1 MKFVWIG
8 LIIIVGLFALFVTI
22 GVSPLER
29 NLSEA
34 ANTSAV
40 EVLGSNYS
48 QFTGMPELLAFWW
61 ILPILVIVCLIG
73 YTVYKVYKR

>member
-1 MKFVWIG
+1 MKFVLIG
-8 LIIIVGLFALFVTI
+8 LIVVVGVFALFVTV

-40 EVLGSNYS
+40 ELLGSNYS
-48 QFTGMPELLAFWW
+48 QFSGMPELLAYWW
-61 ILPILVIVCLIG
+61 ILPIFIMVGLIG
-73 YTVYKVYKR
+73 YGVYKVYKH